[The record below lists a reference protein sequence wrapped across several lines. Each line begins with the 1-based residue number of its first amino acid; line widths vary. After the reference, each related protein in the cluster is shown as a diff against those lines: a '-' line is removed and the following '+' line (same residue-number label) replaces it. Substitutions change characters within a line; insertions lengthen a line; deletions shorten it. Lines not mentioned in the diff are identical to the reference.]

1 MHLLDRFSSFLDGVR
16 DLPYWQMGVIAVLV
30 AALAAG
36 AYFVLRPAQRQEAEF
51 LSAEEAA
58 PEELREITVH
68 VAGAVSHPGV
78 VRLREGDRVIDA
90 IEEAGGPLPE
100 ADLEALN
107 LAQEVSD
114 GQKIH
119 VRVAGEDGGEGAGTA
134 GGSGGGKVNINLA
147 DRGEL
152 EELPG
157 IGPTLAERIIAYREK
172 TGGFRSVE
180 ELKQVSGIGEK
191 KLEEIRD
198 LVEV

>member
-1 MHLLDRFSSFLDGVR
+1 
-16 DLPYWQMGVIAVLV
+16 MGVIAVLI

-36 AYFVLRPAQRQEAEF
+36 AYFVLRPAKRQEAEF
-51 LSAEEAA
+51 LPAGEAA
-58 PEELREITVH
+58 PEEISEITVH

-114 GQKIH
+114 GQKIY
-119 VRVAGEDGGEGAGTA
+119 VLVAGEDGGEGAGTA
-134 GGSGGGKVNINLA
+134 GGNGSGKVNINLA